1 MKPQL
6 LCKNCQ
12 RTIDEEKRVDAVY
25 CSEACRVASRV
36 QASRRRNRE
45 RLLYERSIPQRFAAW
60 MEGFERQLRKH
71 APGNSIGYQ
80 AGLWS
85 GHAYLWFPMIPAG
98 TDARGRR
105 RTRLDFNRRRTSD
118 EYFHLHPFEPPV
130 VPLATL
136 YKIRFISCIYP
147 YPDLGEAGS
156 FDEVI
161 PYEIKIGCLPIDDLS
176 GLPIL
181 KQRKFMK

>member
-1 MKPQL
+1 MKADL
-6 LCKNCQ
+6 LCKKCQ
-12 RTIDEEKRVDAVY
+12 REIDPEKRADSIY
-25 CSEACRVASRV
+25 CSDECRADSRV
-36 QASRRRNRE
+36 QELRRRNSE

-71 APGNSIGYQ
+71 APENAVGYQ

-85 GHAYLWFPMIPAG
+85 GRAYLWFPMIPAG

-105 RTRLDFNRRRTSD
+105 RTRLDFYRRRTAD
-118 EYFHLHPFEPPV
+118 EYFHVRPFEPPV

-136 YKIRFISCIYP
+136 YKIRFISCVYP
-147 YPDLGEAGS
+147 YPDLGDAGS

-161 PYEIKIGCLPIDDLS
+161 PYQIKIGGLPIDNLS
-176 GLPIL
+176 GLPVRRL
-181 KQRKFMK
+181 RKQ